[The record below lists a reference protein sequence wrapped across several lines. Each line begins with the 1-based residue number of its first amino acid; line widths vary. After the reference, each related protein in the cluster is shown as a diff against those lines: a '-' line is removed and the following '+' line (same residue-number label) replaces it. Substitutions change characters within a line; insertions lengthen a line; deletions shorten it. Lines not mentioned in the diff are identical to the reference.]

1 MGDVGEGLRPRAPE
15 PSRPRVDER
24 VLGAGTGARF
34 AMLLLLL
41 LAAGGSL
48 MLAVLTPL
56 ADGDRAGCELAAGVD
71 PADPD
76 PWTPVIRIVGQQH
89 AFDFCI
95 SRWAPSPPWWQVA
108 VWPALLLVGAAVL
121 FRVLPLWKARRSRV
135 VPLEAVDSDG
145 QLRARIDLLATETG
159 LRKIPRVVVDPA
171 AATAGAVVF
180 GSTRHPVLCLHGGLL
195 AVHRADPVR
204 FRAVL
209 LHELAHIANR
219 DITLTYATV
228 SVWRVF
234 FLLVLVPAL
243 LWEGYQVHEDIT
255 AGSGPYLDRDV
266 LLAVLTAAPVHLA
279 RSEILRGRE
288 IWADL
293 TALRW
298 AADPRG
304 WPTEVTR
311 PAGAARRTLRRLAGL
326 WNTHPHM
333 SLRQEA
339 LADPEPLFRVSA
351 LMVFLTGT
359 TACTVHIH
367 LLNNVAPYGT
377 ATTFRSLAAALL
389 PAVLIAAGVGI
400 ALWRAAAY
408 AVLTGA
414 PVASGAVPG
423 AWLGAGMSAATVVAG
438 TGMGAH
444 WIPARPWMLLVPV
457 AVGAVVGAWSTRCA
471 DLWTRTWR
479 GRTLRP
485 ALLTGQ
491 TGIVVVLAAWL
502 VWWYSY
508 GDAYLTGFPGVPAEG
523 VARWATAR
531 YPTTAPPE
539 DVLALPGLMLA
550 PVLDGFAAVPLV
562 AVGAALLWVVPLAA
576 WAIGPPGGRP
586 RWMSAGPP
594 LPSADV
600 PPLRQVLMPAL
611 AGGALACLALLL
623 LRAYLHDGQPPPDA
637 RGGAYALRHV
647 FWTLTALAVPSLLA
661 AVAAAMVA
669 GRFRLP
675 AALVAAQTTTLL
687 GYAGVTA
694 LVSVDGCL
702 GFLNVLE
709 DDCGVR
715 PPWRVAQFPHL
726 LLLNVA
732 SVLGVLAAVTATAVV
747 AAVPRIRSLPVLAQW
762 RGVPSATRI
771 ARRRMGV
778 AALCTIAV
786 GASATVGGV
795 HLRVLSAAP
804 KTSTAAAQVTQ
815 VLGVPDRPVPAAT
828 RVSQVDAWY
837 HLGGDGS
844 LHLVT
849 SYGGRLATA
858 LRQAKN
864 TDSWDSLERRFRP
877 LCEDWARVG
886 VFEVVWFRV
895 PDPDIGADWHAMAAR
910 AADGSRRCAQALD
923 ARDRPAFLTALR
935 QLVGAG
941 NCAAKVN
948 ARIDTL
954 LRDKGRRGT
963 AHRPVE
969 NPACARVAR

>member
-1 MGDVGEGLRPRAPE
+1 MEAAREGLRPRAPE
-15 PSRPRVDER
+15 PSRPRIDER

-41 LAAGGSL
+41 LAASGSL
-48 MLAVLTPL
+48 MLAVLSSLP
-56 ADGDRAGCELAAGVD
+56 DGDRAGCELAAGVD
-71 PADPD
+71 PDDPD
-76 PWTPVIRIVGQQH
+76 PWTPVIRIVGQQP

-121 FRVLPLWKARRSRV
+121 FGVLPLWKARRSRV
-135 VPLEAVDSDG
+135 VPLEAVDPDG
-145 QLRARIDLLATETG
+145 QLRARIDLLVTQTG
-159 LRKIPRVVVDPA
+159 LRKTPRVVVDPA

-180 GSTRHPVLCLHGGLL
+180 GSTRRPVLCLHGGLL

-204 FRAVL
+204 FRAVM

-228 SVWRVF
+228 AVWRVF

-243 LWEGYQVHEDIT
+243 LWEGYQVYEDIT

-298 AADPRG
+298 TADPRG
-304 WPTEVTR
+304 WPTAVTR
-311 PAGAARRTLRRLAGL
+311 PAGAVRRTLRRLAGL
-326 WNTHPHM
+326 WNTHPHI

-351 LMVFLTGT
+351 LMVFLTGA

-377 ATTFRSLAAALL
+377 ATTFRSLTAALL

-400 ALWRAAAY
+400 ALWRAVAY

-438 TGMGAH
+438 TGMGAQ

-576 WAIGPPGGRP
+576 WAVGPPGGRP

-594 LPSADV
+594 LPAADV

-611 AGGALACLALLL
+611 AGGAVACLALLL

-661 AVAAAMVA
+661 AVAAALLA

-702 GFLNVLE
+702 GFLNVLG

-715 PPWRVAQFPHL
+715 APWRVAQFPHL

-762 RGVPSATRI
+762 RGAPSATRI

-778 AALCTIAV
+778 AALCTIAL

-795 HLRVLSAAP
+795 HLRVLSTAP
-804 KTSTAAAQVTQ
+804 KTSAAAAQVTQ
-815 VLGVPDRPVPAAT
+815 VLGVPNRPVPAAT
-828 RVSQVDAWY
+828 RVRQIDAWY
-837 HLGGDGS
+837 HLGGDSG

-895 PDPDIGADWHAMAAR
+895 PDPDIGADWHATAAR

-954 LRDKGRRGT
+954 LRSSGRRGT

-969 NPACARVAR
+969 NPACARVAQ

>member
-1 MGDVGEGLRPRAPE
+1 MES
-15 PSRPRVDER
+15 SRPRIDER

-71 PADPD
+71 PGDPD

-89 AFDFCI
+89 AFDFCV
-95 SRWAPSPPWWQVA
+95 SRWAPSPLWWQVA
-108 VWPALLLVGAAVL
+108 VWPALLLVGGAVL

-135 VPLEAVDSDG
+135 VPLEAVDPDG
-145 QLRARIDLLATETG
+145 RIRARIDLLVTETG
-159 LRKIPRVVVDPA
+159 LRTTPRVVVDPA

-180 GSTRHPVLCLHGGLL
+180 GSDRRPVLCLHGGLL
-195 AVHRADPVR
+195 AVQRADPVR
-204 FRAVL
+204 FRTVL

-228 SVWRVF
+228 AVWRVF

-243 LWEGYQVHEDIT
+243 LWEGYQVHGDIT
-255 AGSGPYLDRDV
+255 AGRGPYLDRDV
-266 LLAVLTAAPVHLA
+266 LVAVVTAAPVHLA

-304 WPTEVTR
+304 WPTAVTR
-311 PAGAARRTLRRLAGL
+311 PAGAVRRVLRRLAGL
-326 WNTHPHM
+326 WSTHPHM

-351 LMVFLTGT
+351 LMVFLTGA
-359 TACTVHIH
+359 TAGTVQIH
-367 LLNNVAPYGT
+367 LLNSLAPYGT
-377 ATTFRSLAAALL
+377 ATTGRSLAAALL

-400 ALWRAAAY
+400 ALWRAVAY
-408 AVLTGA
+408 ALLTGA

-423 AWLGAGMSAATVVAG
+423 AWLGAGMSAATLAAG
-438 TGMGAH
+438 TGMGDQ
-444 WIPARPWMLLVPV
+444 WTPARPWMLLVPV

-471 DLWTRTWR
+471 DLWARTWR

-502 VWWYSY
+502 VWWQLY
-508 GDAYLTGFPGVPAEG
+508 GDAYLTGFSLPAEG
-523 VARWATAR
+523 VARWVAAR

-539 DVLALPGLMLA
+539 DVLALPGLMLM

-562 AVGAALLWVVPLAA
+562 ALGATLLWVVPLAA
-576 WAIGPPGGRP
+576 WAVGPPAGRP

-594 LPSADV
+594 RLPADV
-600 PPLRQVLMPAL
+600 PPLRGVLVPAL
-611 AGGALACLALLL
+611 AGAALACLALLL

-637 RGGAYALRHV
+637 RGGTYALRHV

-661 AVAAAMVA
+661 ALAAASAA

-687 GYAGVTA
+687 GYVGVTA

-709 DDCGVR
+709 DDCALR
-715 PPWRVAQFPHL
+715 PPWQASRFPLL
-726 LLLNVA
+726 LLLNAA
-732 SVLGVLAAVTATAVV
+732 SVLGVLASVVAAAVV
-747 AAVPRIRSLPVLAQW
+747 AAVPPLRSLSVLARR
-762 RGVPSATRI
+762 RGTPSATRD

-778 AALCTIAV
+778 AALCALAV
-786 GASATVGGV
+786 GVSATVGGV
-795 HLRVLSAAP
+795 HLRVLSTAP
-804 KTSTAAAQVTQ
+804 ETSVAAARVTQ
-815 VLGVPDRPVPAAT
+815 VAGVPDRAVPAAT
-828 RVSQVDAWY
+828 RARQIDAWY
-837 HLGGDGS
+837 HLGGDGG

-849 SYGGRLATA
+849 SYGGRLAAA
-858 LRQAKN
+858 LRQART

-877 LCEDWARVG
+877 LCEDWARAG
-886 VFEVVWFRV
+886 VLEVVWFRV

-923 ARDRPAFLTALR
+923 ARERPAFLNALR

-954 LRDKGRRGT
+954 LRDKGGSGT
-963 AHRPVE
+963 ADPPVE
-969 NPACARVAR
+969 NPVCARVAR